1 MDATASAIATCI
13 IAMAR
18 EPSGAALGPSGV
30 ARIVL
35 IPMRFQNV
43 TVFPRFC
50 FTDDRLSGACFE
62 GCERSLAGGFRSR
75 FQREGG
81 ENDNEHGCEAP
92 RHVHPLLLRAATGPL
107 VDCPEARLRRRAAS
121 HLPGTAFGPRPRRL
135 CLHPRREIG
144 KISYSRALTP
154 ANGTAKIL
162 IRRGLCP
169 TTHTR

>member
-43 TVFPRFC
+43 TVFPDSVLRA
-50 FTDDRLSGACFE
+50 TASPELDLRAGDGVWLAASGPA
-62 GCERSLAGGFRSR
+62 SNAD
-75 FQREGG
+75 GG

-92 RHVHPLLLRAATGPL
+92 RHDSSLCCERPQGGSMIALKRGCDAAPHHICQGP
-107 VDCPEARLRRRAAS
+107 
-121 HLPGTAFGPRPRRL
+121 AFGPL
-135 CLHPRREIG
+135 
-144 KISYSRALTP
+144 P
-154 ANGTAKIL
+154 AAV
-162 IRRGLCP
+162 P
-169 TTHTR
+169 SP